1 LTNQPIE
8 WYRATVLDARLFTP
22 LPRALRRALGDDYL
36 AFVRERDGEP
46 DLARRTLSRR
56 ESWFQTLAASPA
68 PRWQGEAVD
77 PVAWGEWHRGERP
90 LREATP
96 LMVWL
101 VAMARANEGEEW
113 GVDYLLDRGGFQGL
127 GRDGRGLK
135 PRDFADL
142 EETYHTRIFREIVRM
157 FGLEFTLRPPP
168 RPVQQSVKLM
178 AHIPERLS
186 FLLLA
191 AGELMGTVAF
201 LELAVRGERVLAV
214 DPAVRDR
221 VRDLLDEILV
231 DEVGHV
237 TYLLGSMTGFELGL
251 IRRLAVLYLMTTRR
265 GYAHG
270 VREDATIVRRGI
282 ESYSLGLF
290 PERVLRRAFVPAQFW
305 PAAFTTTPL
314 DALGAAS

>member
-1 LTNQPIE
+1 
-8 WYRATVLDARLFTP
+8 LFTP
-22 LPRALRRALGDDYL
+22 LPSGLRRTLGDDYL

-46 DLARRTLSRR
+46 DLSRRTLSRR
-56 ESWFQTLAASPA
+56 EAWFQDMASRPA
-68 PRWQGEAVD
+68 PQWSGEVID
-77 PVAWGEWHRGERP
+77 PVAWGEWHRGKRR
-90 LREATP
+90 LRDATP

-101 VAMARANEGEEW
+101 VSVARANEGEEW

-157 FGLEFTLRPPP
+157 FGLEFELREPPK
-168 RPVQQSVKLM
+168 PVQRSVKLM

-201 LELAVRGERVLAV
+201 LELAERGDRLLAADPPVRQ
-214 DPAVRDR
+214 R
-221 VRDLLDEILV
+221 VRDLLDEILI

-237 TYLLGSMTGFELGL
+237 TYLLGSMTGFELGI
-251 IRRLAVLYLMTTRR
+251 IRRLAVLYQLSTRR
-265 GYAHG
+265 SYGRDA
-270 VREDATIVRRGI
+270 REDSTIVLRGI
-282 ESYSLGLF
+282 ANYSLGLF
-290 PERVLRRAFVPAQFW
+290 PERVLKRSFVPAQFW
-305 PAAFTTTPL
+305 PTSFTTKPIA
-314 DALGAAS
+314 ALRSAS